1 MAISLLS
8 IATLLALET
17 TYMLDRSHDQLL
29 AKYDSTDG
37 LDFNG
42 DELAAIYRILNL
54 DGTTFAATRLPEYR
68 AVISEALREQNKVMT
83 ELSGEYLN
91 RVDQGSK
98 LEAMSYLV
106 HNIARI
112 RSPYMLN
119 ILVGLFCDKVD

>member
-1 MAISLLS
+1 MLL
-8 IATLLALET
+8 
-17 TYMLDRSHDQLL
+17 RSHDQLL

-42 DELAAIYRILNL
+42 DELAVIYRILNL
-54 DGTTFAATRLPEYR
+54 DGTTFAETRLSEYR

-91 RVDQGSK
+91 RVDQSSK

-106 HNIARI
+106 YNIARI

-119 ILVGLFCDKVD
+119 ILVGLSCDNVD